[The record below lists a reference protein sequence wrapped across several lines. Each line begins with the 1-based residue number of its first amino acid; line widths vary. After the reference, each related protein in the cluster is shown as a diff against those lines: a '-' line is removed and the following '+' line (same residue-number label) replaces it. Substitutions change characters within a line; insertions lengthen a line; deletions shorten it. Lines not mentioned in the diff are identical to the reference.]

1 MRINIDLADLEAFTA
16 VAHDKSFHLAAGNL
30 NISPSAL
37 SRRIQ
42 KLEDL
47 VGVKLLERTTR
58 SVSVTAAGKE
68 FLARALEIQ
77 TQLEQVILALK
88 GEPQQPTTAVTIAC
102 VPSAT
107 HYFLPPV
114 IERFNAQYPMAKV
127 RILDLS
133 ANDVLESVQTSEAD
147 FGIDF
152 LGLQEPGL
160 EFQALMEDEFVV
172 AARRDHP
179 LGRRRSLKWQ
189 DLEGHR
195 FIAVWKGSGNR
206 LLMDFE
212 LAKANLSLS
221 WFYETRHV
229 TTALAMVEAGIGV
242 SALPRSALP
251 RDEHPVLVGIPLR
264 EPRIAR
270 VLGAVRRRDRTMPPT
285 AQAFW
290 DALLSIWL
298 EPHRKRLKGRG

>member
-172 AARRDHP
+172 AARR
-179 LGRRRSLKWQ
+179 K
-189 DLEGHR
+189 
-195 FIAVWKGSGNR
+195 
-206 LLMDFE
+206 
-212 LAKANLSLS
+212 
-221 WFYETRHV
+221 
-229 TTALAMVEAGIGV
+229 
-242 SALPRSALP
+242 
-251 RDEHPVLVGIPLR
+251 
-264 EPRIAR
+264 
-270 VLGAVRRRDRTMPPT
+270 
-285 AQAFW
+285 
-290 DALLSIWL
+290 
-298 EPHRKRLKGRG
+298 